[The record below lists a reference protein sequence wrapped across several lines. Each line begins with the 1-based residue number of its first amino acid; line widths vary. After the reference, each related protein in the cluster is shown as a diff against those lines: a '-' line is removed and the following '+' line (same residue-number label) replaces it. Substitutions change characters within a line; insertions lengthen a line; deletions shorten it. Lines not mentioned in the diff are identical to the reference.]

1 MLTVS
6 RTDEPM
12 SVTFSYELTGRGWA
26 ECSVRIGEKV
36 TKVSASYLSDA
47 LADLAS
53 ATAAALRGHPAAC
66 ASFAEEPGEY
76 RWILEPRVGGQVR
89 VRVLEFPEFGGRQPD
104 DEGIVLLDGE
114 CRLRTFAGAIVSEL
128 QRLEA
133 KHGQEGYRRVWGKHE
148 FPAERLVELQALLKG
163 AGGER
168 SGR

>member
-1 MLTVS
+1 MS
-6 RTDEPM
+6 AM

-26 ECSVRIGEKV
+26 ECTVRIGERV
-36 TKVSASYLSDA
+36 AKVSASYLSDA

-76 RWILEPRVGGQVR
+76 RWMLEPRADGQVR
-89 VRVLEFPEFGGRQPD
+89 LRVLEFPESRGGKPE
-104 DEGIVLLDGE
+104 EGIVLLDGE

-133 KHGQEGYRRVWGKHE
+133 KHGQEGYRRLWVNHE
-148 FPAERLVELQALLKG
+148 FPAERLTELQGLLKG
-163 AGGER
+163 AGG
-168 SGR
+168 GG